1 MQPLGVQALL
11 MQALHA
17 ADRAK
22 AAEAL
27 IANGATVDK
36 VDDKGRT
43 ALCHAAKY
51 GSIDCIHILGHHNAN
66 AFHEDNEGNNPLQIA
81 EDASRFEATNH
92 IRKLQQVG
100 PTCQCMQGSTAC
112 TSVAIQCD
120 QIASWQHQPAQPAPP
135 GRPNAPVT
143 GEFDDVAHP
152 TLHPAFIVC
161 SGSACVRCDISARLR
176 PGLLLL

>member
-1 MQPLGVQALL
+1 MQVPN
-11 MQALHA
+11 A

-100 PTCQCMQGSTAC
+100 PDLPVHAGQHGMQVC
-112 TSVAIQCD
+112 C
-120 QIASWQHQPAQPAPP
+120 HLH
-135 GRPNAPVT
+135 APV
-143 GEFDDVAHP
+143 
-152 TLHPAFIVC
+152 
-161 SGSACVRCDISARLR
+161 R
-176 PGLLLL
+176 PGNS

>member
-1 MQPLGVQALL
+1 MLCSGTWSLLQPCTRRCNRQPLGGQALL
-11 MQALHA
+11 MQASNA

-100 PTCQCMQGSTAC
+100 PNLPVHTG
-112 TSVAIQCD
+112 
-120 QIASWQHQPAQPAPP
+120 QH
-135 GRPNAPVT
+135 
-143 GEFDDVAHP
+143 
-152 TLHPAFIVC
+152 
-161 SGSACVRCDISARLR
+161 S
-176 PGLLLL
+176 

>member
-1 MQPLGVQALL
+1 MHQEMHHAAPRCSGPPD
-11 MQALHA
+11 A

-100 PTCQCMQGSTAC
+100 PNLPVYAGQHGTQACCHPVQPCNSCHHQSCIGVAPQGGLMHLRRGSDVTTPPFILLSLSA
-112 TSVAIQCD
+112 AAALAGD
-120 QIASWQHQPAQPAPP
+120 AAAAQ
-135 GRPNAPVT
+135 G
-143 GEFDDVAHP
+143 
-152 TLHPAFIVC
+152 
-161 SGSACVRCDISARLR
+161 
-176 PGLLLL
+176 